1 MLVAYGYE
9 GCFNVDALIQ
19 IKIIVLDA
27 ISNTILD
34 LPIILELW
42 LDVSKS
48 ECP

>member
-1 MLVAYGYE
+1 MLVGS
-9 GCFNVDALIQ
+9 GCGSFNVNALIQ

-48 ECP
+48 EYP